1 MKRIFAIVLGFL
13 ALFAGAMMY
22 GVWRESLEPVS
33 SPPGPLETGR
43 AQLHGQLEDA
53 KKLETQVEQQGWN
66 SSADLRRLIQGHEQR
81 IEKLKDNPEAKE
93 IVTYD
98 REAVDRLQKRIAEL
112 AEQQAARAADH
123 ESQHESQQEPKK
135 LPPESPQ
142 QAPIPVHS
150 P

>member
-22 GVWRESLEPVS
+22 GVWRESQESVS

-43 AQLHGQLEDA
+43 AQLHGQLDDA
-53 KKLETQVEQQGWN
+53 KKIETQVEQQAWN

-93 IVTYD
+93 ILAYD
-98 REAVDRLQKRIAEL
+98 HDAVDRLQNRIAEL
-112 AEQQAARAADH
+112 AEQQAARAAD
-123 ESQHESQQEPKK
+123 QESQQESHPEPKK
-135 LPPESPQ
+135 SPPEPPQ
-142 QAPIPVHS
+142 
-150 P
+150 